1 MKTLRI
7 FIPALFAAI
16 VALSLVIMPT
26 SIEAAAEAAR
36 PNPVPVVQPAVAPLN
51 ADEIADLTYMREEEK
66 LARDVY
72 ITLYDVWGVQVF
84 QNISRS
90 EQSHMDAI
98 LTLLDRYGIV
108 DPTVGNAVGE
118 FTNPDLQ
125 ALYDQLVATGSQS
138 LADALKVGGAIEEID
153 IIDLE
158 KAVDETDKADIQ
170 RVYASL
176 LNGSYNHLRAFVS
189 TLANQTGE
197 VYEPQYM
204 TADAYSTIVNSA
216 ASNGSSRGGRRGR

>member
-1 MKTLRI
+1 MKPFRI
-7 FIPALFAAI
+7 VIPVLFAAV
-16 VALSLVIMPT
+16 VALSLAIMPA
-26 SIEAAAEAAR
+26 SAQAAR
-36 PNPVPVVQPAVAPLN
+36 PNPVPVTQPAVIALD
-51 ADEIADLTYMREEEK
+51 AVEIADLEYMREEEK

-72 ITLYDVWGVQVF
+72 LTLYDVWGVRTF

-98 LTLLDRYGIV
+98 LTLLNRYAIA
-108 DPTVGNAVGE
+108 DPAVGNGVGE
-118 FTNPDLQ
+118 FTNPELQ
-125 ALYDQLVATGSQS
+125 ALYDQLIATGSQS

-153 IIDLE
+153 ILDLQR
-158 KAVDETDKADIQ
+158 AVAETDKADIQ

-176 LNGSYNHLRAFVS
+176 LSGSTNHLRAFVS

-204 TADAYSTIVNSA
+204 TPDAYSAIVDGS
-216 ASNGSSRGGRRGR
+216 ASNGGQRGGRRGR

>member
-1 MKTLRI
+1 MKTIRI
-7 FIPALFAAI
+7 FIPALFAAV

-26 SIEAAAEAAR
+26 SAEAATEAAR
-36 PNPVPVVQPAVAPLN
+36 RNPTPVTQPAVIALD
-51 ADEIADLTYMREEEK
+51 AVEIADLEYMREEEK

-98 LTLLDRYGIV
+98 LTLLDRYGIA
-108 DPTVGNAVGE
+108 DPTLGNGVGE

-125 ALYDQLVATGSQS
+125 ALYDQLVATGRQS

-153 IIDLE
+153 ILDLE
-158 KAVDETDKADIQ
+158 KSVAETEHADILQ
-170 RVYASL
+170 VYASL
-176 LNGSYNHLRAFVS
+176 LNGSTNHLRAFVS
-189 TLANQTGE
+189 TLTSRTGE

-204 TADAYSTIVNSA
+204 TPDAYSAIVDGS
-216 ASNGSSRGGRRGR
+216 ASNGGQRGGRRGR

>member
-1 MKTLRI
+1 MKPFRI
-7 FIPALFAAI
+7 VIPVLFAAV
-16 VALSLVIMPT
+16 VALSLAIMPA
-26 SIEAAAEAAR
+26 SAQAAR
-36 PNPVPVVQPAVAPLN
+36 PNPVPVTQPAVIALD
-51 ADEIADLTYMREEEK
+51 AVEIADLEYMREEEK

-72 ITLYDVWGVQVF
+72 ITLYDVWGVRTF

-98 LTLLDRYGIV
+98 LTLLNRYAIA
-108 DPTVGNAVGE
+108 DPAVGNGVGE
-118 FTNPDLQ
+118 FTNPELQ
-125 ALYDQLVATGSQS
+125 ALYDQLIATGSQS

-153 IIDLE
+153 ILDLQR
-158 KAVDETDKADIQ
+158 AVAETDKADIQ

-176 LNGSYNHLRAFVS
+176 LNGSTNHLRAFVS

-204 TADAYSTIVNSA
+204 TPDAYSAIVDGS
-216 ASNGSSRGGRRGR
+216 ASNGGQRGGRRGR